1 MIPSSTFDPSRR
13 LDLYFR
19 INRAYTKD
27 FVFVDADLADLDI
40 TGHTFTLIIK
50 TNPGAISNVIS
61 LTLGFG
67 LEFAV
72 YETNVLTA
80 EVTSAQ
86 TLIDEGEYYW
96 ELYVSDIQE
105 TWLNGKA
112 YFHNGIFDGI
122 DEP

>member
-1 MIPSSTFDPSRR
+1 PSKR

-19 INRAYTKD
+19 IGRAKVKD
-27 FVFVDADLADLDI
+27 FVFVDADESDLDI
-40 TGHTFTLIIK
+40 TGHTFTMFIK
-50 TNPGAISNVIS
+50 TNPGALNNVFA

-72 YETNVLTA
+72 YNTNVLTA
-80 EVTSAQ
+80 EVTATQ
-86 TLIDEGEYYW
+86 TIIDEGEYYW

-112 YFHNGIFDGI
+112 YFHNGVFDGI